1 MKKELLKFLCTSLFV
16 LGCMSVNA
24 TVYNGYCGYDDDTQ
38 GKYPEDAE
46 WLFDSATGCLTI
58 KLVQWN
64 GNTEINPY
72 SDDYPQAPWWMYYE
86 DVKSVVV
93 GEGITNLPG
102 WAFAM
107 MDKCTS
113 VTLPSTLTVIGKAAL
128 EEGAFTSINLPE
140 GLTAIDNYA
149 FQIGKLTSITIP
161 STVTDIGEV
170 AFQDN
175 EDLTTVTC
183 LATTPP
189 TITLDGGDNHSIFYN
204 CNALATIYV
213 PAASVGAYKAADG
226 WKDYEDKIQP
236 IAATTTTF
244 TYQATAKVDAF
255 DTFANFNGATGV
267 ESHGFTGGTGTVV
280 YNGTVTSI
288 GSYALAVPGLTS
300 VTIPNSVVW
309 IGEGAFDWAENLEE
323 LIIPNSVISIGNMA
337 IEATNISSLTIPSS
351 VKYIGDMAF
360 EGSAALVDLSLNSGL
375 VAIGAMAFDDCDALT
390 SLSIPGSV
398 EIIGTA
404 AFSECSNLATVTLG
418 KGVTVLDQSC
428 FGDCA
433 ALTTINIPSTVTT
446 ITDAFPDSNNMEA
459 IYCFADP
466 SVSWTVGAIDNFKTD
481 GSTKCYVADASAWSG
496 STLNLTFDDSSKP
509 LEGTVVENECWSTF
523 YFNDVTKKYSVD
535 ANTTVYKASLSGTTI
550 TITPIGGN
558 QIITTNNAVILKS
571 TTIPI
576 LTETATESTG
586 DFTGNELR
594 GSSTPTASDGT
605 LYALA
610 YKSSVLGFYKVKS
623 GINIPVGK
631 AYISS
636 ADGSRD
642 FFSLD
647 SDDDATAIK
656 NMKIGKDNNVYY
668 DLSGR
673 RVLYPK
679 KGLYIMNGKKV
690 IIK

>member
-1 MKKELLKFLCTSLFV
+1 MTV
-16 LGCMSVNA
+16 VCMSVNA
-24 TVYNGYCGYDDDTQ
+24 TIYHGYCGYDDDTE

-46 WLFDSATGCLTI
+46 WFFDSATGCLTI
-58 KLVQWN
+58 KLVHWN

-128 EEGAFTSINLPE
+128 EECAFTSINLPE
-140 GLTAIDNYA
+140 GLETIGDYSLMSGA
-149 FQIGKLTSITIP
+149 FSTVTIP
-161 STVTDIGEV
+161 STVTYIGEV

-175 EDLTTVTC
+175 DNLTTVTC
-183 LATTPP
+183 LNPDP
-189 TITLDGGDNHSIFYN
+189 NTITFFPDAFQNCDNLT
-204 CNALATIYV
+204 AIYV
-213 PAASVGAYKAADG
+213 PAGSVE
-226 WKDYEDKIQP
+226 DYITEWSDYSGIIQP

-446 ITDAFPDSNNMEA
+446 ITDAFPGSNNMET

-466 SVSWTVGAIDNFKTD
+466 SISWTVGVIDNFKTD

-509 LEGTVVENECWSTF
+509 LEGTVVENDCWTSF
-523 YFNDVTKKYSVD
+523 YDATNSYEVD
-535 ANTTVYKASLSGTTI
+535 ANTTVYKANLDGTTL
-550 TITPIGGN
+550 TTTPIGGN
-558 QIITTNNAVILKS
+558 QIITAGNAVILKS
-571 TTIPI
+571 TGIPV
-576 LTETATESTG
+576 LTTTATESTG
-586 DFTGNELR
+586 NFSGNSLQ
-594 GSSTPTASDGT
+594 GSDGSVVSDGSA
-605 LYALA
+605 YALG
-610 YKSSVLGFYKVKS
+610 YKNSIFAFFKVKS
-623 GINIPVGK
+623 GSTIPAGK
-631 AYISS
+631 AYVIKSGSAPSYLEIVINDDSGVTGISS
-636 ADGSRD
+636 T
-642 FFSLD
+642 LNNKEE
-647 SDDDATAIK
+647 I
-656 NMKIGKDNNVYY
+656 KDNAVYN
-668 DLSGR
+668 LAGQ
-673 RVLYPK
+673 RVENPT
-679 KGLYIMNGKKV
+679 KGLYIVNGKKV